1 LSTVPVD
8 LTDIHA
14 RLLSIEE
21 KMAGIADDTGKI
33 RTQGFERIT
42 RLETQM
48 KQFMEND
55 LPHLQRDVESLKQ
68 TLSPRNL
75 LLYAGGVS
83 TLIFTITELAR
94 TFRVV
99 P

>member
-1 LSTVPVD
+1 MDLS
-8 LTDIHA
+8 DIHA

-21 KMAGIADDTGKI
+21 KMAVIADDTGKI

-42 RLETQM
+42 RLEVQM

-55 LPHLQRDVESLKQ
+55 IPHLQRDVEGLKQ

-75 LLYAGGVS
+75 LFYAGGIS
-83 TLIFTITELAR
+83 TLIVVLSEIAR
-94 TFRVV
+94 IFRVV